1 MVYVNGF
8 ELIMKIQQRM
18 QSDPNFA
25 NKFNNLVQKL
35 NSVPGLQQ
43 EVMRIAKIEDSK
55 KRQKAIDRLPSKVKS
70 AVEEMISLVN
80 S

>member
-1 MVYVNGF
+1 MNGF

-43 EVMRIAKIEDSK
+43 EVMRIAKIEDTK

-80 S
+80 N

>member
-1 MVYVNGF
+1 MNGF